1 MGGSVRSSLGICAR
15 RRCVTSGLL
24 RLAPLHLKTHAQTFT
39 LCSFGQKVD
48 VCAWV
53 FGVVARPFLSSRLPL
68 GELRGPSPRITLD
81 LPSLPLYT
89 YR

>member
-39 LCSFGQKVD
+39 LRSLDKKLTFVHGFSALNAFG
-48 VCAWV
+48 
-53 FGVVARPFLSSRLPL
+53 RLSRTAPT
-68 GELRGPSPRITLD
+68 PAAHD
-81 LPSLPLYT
+81 LISSSLMT
-89 YR
+89 QEDGGSKG